1 MRTYPQLELGGQ
13 PTRLIL
19 GALALSYV
27 SKRSERRGFAFPV
40 DRDDA
45 HLSRPRGG
53 NGDDVDLAR
62 LAWDEGK
69 AQPGAVERPHL
80 AAEQPVGGRVG
91 EHDDAFAVDH
101 QHPVDVSAY
110 HRPQTLLRDR

>member
-13 PTRLIL
+13 PTRLII

-27 SKRSERRGFAFPV
+27 PEQSERRGFAFPV

-69 AQPGAVERPHL
+69 PSRVPSSARTSRPSSRSAAGL
-80 AAEQPVGGRVG
+80 ANTTTPSRSITSIPSM
-91 EHDDAFAVDH
+91 FL
-101 QHPVDVSAY
+101 AY
-110 HRPQTLLRDR
+110 QRPQTLLRDR